1 MKIPNKSEIQQLA
14 SNYLCDI
21 EFKDFMKFWKYY
33 TKEPYLF
40 LVDDTTFSSNK
51 PFRFGKNLGI
61 SEKIKAIDNKIKQN
75 KAQYNLDRQIAK
87 IFTLSSGNVNE
98 YEFLTDQDV
107 LSENKSCCNQNVW
120 MLSVRKSFWK
130 KN

>member
-1 MKIPNKSEIQQLA
+1 MKL
-14 SNYLCDI
+14 
-21 EFKDFMKFWKYY
+21 WKYY

-40 LVDDTTFSSNK
+40 LVNDTTFSSNK
-51 PFRFGKNLGI
+51 PFRFGKNLRI

-98 YEFLTDQDV
+98 YEFLTDQDI
-107 LSENKSCCNQNVW
+107 LSENKSCYNQKIW

-130 KN
+130 TN